1 MVVNSE
7 SSNHSFDLARYLDEH
22 RSQVDRY
29 VDGVLP
35 SGETRPRV
43 IHRAMRYAVFA
54 GGKRVR
60 PILALATAQ
69 VLERPVEPVMPLA
82 AALELT
88 HTYSLIHDDL
98 PSMDDDDYRRGKP
111 TLHKQFG
118 EGIAVLAGDALLT
131 LAFQHLAAQ
140 PDQVEAKR
148 RLKVIALLA
157 RAIGTLGGMIAGQ
170 VVDLLA
176 QGKPYTAEELEYI
189 HESKTGALIHS
200 SVYCAAVLCQADDQ
214 ELGELSAFAARVGL
228 AFQVVDDILDV
239 EGSRE
244 EMGKESGKDLEV
256 QKATYPHLFGLSKS
270 KQIATRLV
278 EEAIL
283 HLEFLGSRGDIL
295 RELACFISLRRS

>member
-1 MVVNSE
+1 MVASNE
-7 SSNHSFDLARYLDEH
+7 SNNHSFDLARYLDEY
-22 RSQVDRY
+22 RAQVDRY
-29 VDGVLP
+29 LNDVLP
-35 SGETRPRV
+35 SGETHPRV
-43 IHRAMRYAVFA
+43 IHRAMRYSVFA

-60 PILALATAQ
+60 PILALVTAQ
-69 VLERPVEPVMPLA
+69 VLERPVAPLLPLA

-98 PSMDDDDYRRGKP
+98 PSMDNDDYRRGKP

-140 PDQVEAKR
+140 PEQVEAER
-148 RLKVIALLA
+148 RLKVITLLS

-170 VVDLLA
+170 AVDLLS
-176 QGKPYTAEELEYI
+176 QGKPYSVEELEYI
-189 HESKTGALIHS
+189 HESKTGALIHA

-214 ELGELSAFAARVGL
+214 ELGELSAFAARAGL

-256 QKATYPHLFGLSKS
+256 RKATYPHLFGLSKS
-270 KQIATRLV
+270 KQIATQLV
-278 EEAIL
+278 EEAIQ
-283 HLEFLGSRGDIL
+283 HLEFLGPRGEIL
-295 RELACFISLRRS
+295 RELARFISLRRG

>member
-1 MVVNSE
+1 MVANSE
-7 SSNHSFDLARYLDEH
+7 PGNHSFDLVRYLAEHRSRVDRYLD
-22 RSQVDRY
+22 D
-29 VDGVLP
+29 VLP
-35 SGETRPRV
+35 HGETHPGV
-43 IHRAMRYAVFA
+43 IHRAMRYSVFA

-69 VLERPVEPVMPLA
+69 ALERPVAPVMPLA

-98 PSMDDDDYRRGKP
+98 PSMDDDDYRRGRP
-111 TLHKQFG
+111 ALHKQFG

-140 PDQVEAKR
+140 PHQVEAKR
-148 RLKVIALLA
+148 QLKVIALLS

-170 VVDLLA
+170 VADLLA

-189 HESKTGALIHS
+189 HESKTAALILS
-200 SVYCAAVLCQADDQ
+200 SVYCAAVLCEADDQ
-214 ELGELSAFAARVGL
+214 ELEELSAFASRVGL

-239 EGSRE
+239 EGSCE
-244 EMGKESGKDLEV
+244 EMGKETGKDREV
-256 QKATYPHLFGLSKS
+256 RKATYPHLFGLSKS

-278 EEAIL
+278 EEAIQ

-295 RELACFISLRRS
+295 RELARFLSLRRF

>member
-1 MVVNSE
+1 MVASKQ
-7 SSNHSFDLARYLDEH
+7 SGNHSFDLAGYLEEY
-22 RSQVDRY
+22 RAQVDRY
-29 VDGVLP
+29 LDDVLP
-35 SGETRPRV
+35 SGETHPRV
-43 IHRAMRYAVFA
+43 IHRAMRYSVFA

-60 PILALATAQ
+60 PIFALATAQ
-69 VLERPVEPVMPLA
+69 VLERPAEPVLPLA

-98 PSMDDDDYRRGKP
+98 PAMDDDDYRRGKP

-140 PDQVEAKR
+140 PEQVEAER
-148 RLKVIALLA
+148 RLKVITLLS
-157 RAIGTLGGMIAGQ
+157 RAVGTLGGMIAGQ
-170 VVDLLA
+170 AVDLLF
-176 QGKPYTAEELEYI
+176 QGKPYTAEDLEYI
-189 HESKTGALIHS
+189 HESKTGALIHA

-239 EGSRE
+239 EGSSE
-244 EMGKESGKDLEV
+244 EMGKASGKDLEV
-256 QKATYPHLFGLSKS
+256 RKATYPHLFGLSES

-278 EEAIL
+278 EEAVE
-283 HLEFLGSRGDIL
+283 HLDFLGPRGQIL
-295 RELACFISLRRS
+295 RELARFISLRRS